1 MNYTILPQ
9 DITKTI
15 PEQILSNRGIQDA
28 ESYINANE
36 KDIYHWSFLDNM
48 QLAAETV
55 QNCILNGQ
63 DIILISDPDFDGQA
77 SSAMFYNY
85 FRNMK
90 GMLYVL
96 FQDNKSHGLSDSI
109 MEKIIKIIKENKNI
123 SVLAI
128 LDAQAD
134 DKKCEII
141 EKLGVKLVVV
151 DHHLTEN
158 QNKHAILVNPQLGDY
173 PNPYLSGSCVVWKF
187 LKCFSELNKNNN
199 ADRYIDL
206 AAVSLLSDSMDI
218 THVENRAILN
228 LGLSNINNKMLLEF
242 ISGVEQPDKEETQFS
257 RKVETPTDWSFNVI
271 PLVNGF
277 IRVSSQEDKRL
288 LFDAF
293 AEIETIDYDYIN
305 PKTKEQKK
313 ENVYQHAY
321 RICKNAKAK
330 QDREVL
336 KAMDIVRKDI
346 EDNNRNRHKILFCK
360 ADNELVDR
368 NYSGLIAIK
377 LANEFNKPVVLLRE
391 GKGGYLSGSIR
402 NFDGSPLEKLKTF
415 LESFGYVNW
424 IQGHENSAGIAMTT
438 NQIQKLIP
446 LVNKKLENYSFEK
459 RYVLDFEY
467 DVNDLDSEMLEE
479 IYSMRYYY
487 AQGLRKSLIM
497 IKNINFNSGEI
508 EFLGKFVRNTWK
520 IKIKNNLDLIKFKI
534 NSSDELY
541 EKFSENSLFNW
552 NNQKMSMN
560 AIVEIGINEWKGNKK
575 WQLIVLEYEIVS
587 QENNSNSNN
596 NENEN
601 DDGW

>member
-1 MNYTILPQ
+1 MNYTLLPQ
-9 DITKTI
+9 DTTKTI
-15 PEQILSNRGIQDA
+15 QEQILFNRGIQDA
-28 ESYINANE
+28 ESYLNANV

-48 QLAAETV
+48 QLAVETV
-55 QNCILNGQ
+55 QNCIVNGQ
-63 DIILISDPDFDGQA
+63 DILTAVDPDFDGQA

-85 FRNMK
+85 FREMK

-96 FQDNKSHGLSDSI
+96 FQDDKNHGLSDSL
-109 MEKIIKIIKENKNI
+109 MEQIIKTIKNNKNI

-134 DKKCEII
+134 DKKCKII
-141 EKLGVKLVVV
+141 EDLGVKVVV
-151 DHHLTEN
+151 LDHHVTETP
-158 QNKHAILVNPQLGDY
+158 NKHAILVNPQQGNY
-173 PNPYLSGSCVVWKF
+173 PNPFLSGSCVVWKF
-187 LKCFSELNKNNN
+187 LKCYSEMNGDNK
-199 ADRYIDL
+199 ADRYVDM

-218 THVENRAILN
+218 SHVENRAILN
-228 LGLSNINNKMLLEF
+228 LGLSNINNKMLLAF
-242 ISGVEQPDKEETQFS
+242 IKGVEMPDKEETQFS

-271 PLVNGF
+271 PLVNGL
-277 IRVSSQEDKRL
+277 IRVGSQEDKRL

-293 AEIETIDYDYIN
+293 AEIETIDYDYTN

-313 ENVYQHAY
+313 ETVYERTF

-336 KAMDIVRKDI
+336 RAMDVVRKDI
-346 EDNNRNRHKILFCK
+346 EDNKRNRHKILFCK
-360 ADNELVDR
+360 ADNELVDK

-459 RYVLDFEY
+459 KYTLDFEY
-467 DVNDLDSEMLEE
+467 DVNDLDTGMLEE

-487 AQGLRKSLIM
+487 AQGLRKSLM
-497 IKNINFNSGEI
+497 MVKNINFNSGEI
-508 EFLGKFVRNTWK
+508 EFLGKSVKNTWK

-534 NSSDELY
+534 NNNDDLY
-541 EKFSENSLFNW
+541 DKFSEDSLFNW
-552 NNQKMSMN
+552 NNQKMNMN
-560 AIVEIGINEWKGNKK
+560 AIVEIGVNEWNGNKK
-575 WQLIVLEYEIVS
+575 WQLIVLEYEIVN
-587 QENNSNSNN
+587 QENNK
-596 NENEN
+596 NES